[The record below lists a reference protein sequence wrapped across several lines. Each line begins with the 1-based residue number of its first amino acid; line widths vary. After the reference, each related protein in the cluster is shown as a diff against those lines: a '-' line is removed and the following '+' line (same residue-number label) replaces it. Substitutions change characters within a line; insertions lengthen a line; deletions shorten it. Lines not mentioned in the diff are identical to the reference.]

1 MKVFI
6 SYSRDDEAAVRSLVD
21 DLKSGHADVWLD
33 EELRGGACMVDPDPS
48 GNPRTRVV
56 SV

>member
-21 DLKSGHADVWLD
+21 DLKSGHVDIWLD
-33 EELRGGACMVDPDPS
+33 EELRGGAAWWTPVLWEIREL
-48 GNPRTRVV
+48 G
-56 SV
+56 